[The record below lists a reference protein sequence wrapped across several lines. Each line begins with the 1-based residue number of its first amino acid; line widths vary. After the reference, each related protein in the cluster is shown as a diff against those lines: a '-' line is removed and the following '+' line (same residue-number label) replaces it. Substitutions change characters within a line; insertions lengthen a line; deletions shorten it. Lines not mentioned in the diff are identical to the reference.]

1 MAKKNAVA
9 MTNQYANKQEEIRK
23 AKGNPNKNVHAKK
36 NGSNYQGYT
45 AGHYMADKI
54 TQKVAKQERVVL
66 PTGLKLALGIDL
78 AVLVAALI
86 LRLTI
91 WKENELMSYIT
102 TVLLGITC
110 AGLFY
115 IRKNYHND
123 KKGLYTVIQILLCV
137 FGVLYAVMGVMGL
150 LNYFGIIG

>member
-1 MAKKNAVA
+1 MAKKSVQATV
-9 MTNQYANKQEEIRK
+9 NQYANKQEDIRK

-54 TQKVAKQERVVL
+54 AQKAAKQERVAL
-66 PTGLKLALGIDL
+66 PKSLKIALGVDI
-78 AVLVAALI
+78 AVLLVVLI
-86 LRLTI
+86 LRMTI
-91 WKENELMSYIT
+91 WKENILMSYVT
-102 TVLLGITC
+102 TLILGLTC

-123 KKGLYTVIQILLCV
+123 KKGLYKVIQVLLCV
-137 FGVLYAVMGVMGL
+137 FGVLYSVMGIMGI
-150 LNYFGIIG
+150 LNYFGIIK